1 MSHVRKINV
10 NGYVYLFNEV
20 ECNRIEK
27 YFDSIRL
34 FMDDEIVDKIID
46 DIAYDYDQYDVITL
60 VAYYDGY
67 LCENDYDE
75 ENEFSQI
82 MFNEFGVDI

>member
-1 MSHVRKINV
+1 MLRKV
-10 NGYVYLFNEV
+10 EVCDGYVYQFTER
-20 ECNRIEK
+20 ECEIIEK

-34 FMDDEIVDKIID
+34 FMDDEIVDNIIS

-60 VAYYDGY
+60 VAYYDYY
-67 LCENDYDE
+67 LCENNYDE
-75 ENEFSQI
+75 EVEFSQI